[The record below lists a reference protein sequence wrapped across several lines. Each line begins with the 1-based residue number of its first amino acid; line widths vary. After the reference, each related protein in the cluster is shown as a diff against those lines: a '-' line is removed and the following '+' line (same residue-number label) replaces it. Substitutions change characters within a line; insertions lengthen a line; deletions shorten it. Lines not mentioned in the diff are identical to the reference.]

1 MELHQYI
8 PPKPSPPPKINPCMA
23 RSKRMKGLS
32 TEDLIPGYPTK
43 GYILHGKDV
52 VSLAIFGNSFLF
64 LNLRSWWWV
73 LEMMLF
79 CYVFLVSESVLL
91 MDFYVIRLISL
102 SAVLG
107 TVSGH
112 LMCVCSHRKRERGRR
127 ERFDVCVQSQRE
139 REEREGEEK
148 ERKRSK
154 LWINAVL
161 VLIESIGI

>member
-1 MELHQYI
+1 MEFKSDVIISKKKSANCTQRYQLSTVGIQYI
-8 PPKPSPPPKINPCMA
+8 PPKPNPPPKINSCMA

-79 CYVFLVSESVLL
+79 CYVFLVSEFVLL

-107 TVSGH
+107 TVSRH
-112 LMCVCSHRKRERGRR
+112 LNLMCVCSHTQREGVRER
-127 ERFDVCVQSQRE
+127 
-139 REEREGEEK
+139 K
-148 ERKRSK
+148 
-154 LWINAVL
+154 
-161 VLIESIGI
+161 